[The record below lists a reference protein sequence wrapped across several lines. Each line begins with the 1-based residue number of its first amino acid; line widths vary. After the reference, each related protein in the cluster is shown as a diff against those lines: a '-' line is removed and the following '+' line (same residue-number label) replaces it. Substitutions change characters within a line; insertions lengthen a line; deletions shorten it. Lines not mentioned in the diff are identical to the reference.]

1 MDPRIPASRLKL
13 ILAAFGVVLVALL
26 ACARN
31 VNLGEAPYTVS
42 TAGVFIDRTKAA
54 RSLVPTPRPPGAPFF
69 SPTPDEPH
77 ALPTVRTEAD
87 QYIVQA
93 GDSLAKI
100 AQNFS
105 VTVDDLVRANDIANP
120 DLLGVGQML
129 IVPVSTP
136 SADGPD
142 FKIIPDSELVYGPA
156 SVGFDLSGFIK
167 QEGGYLAGY
176 EDEIDGSTY
185 SAAQVIQRI
194 AQEYSVNPRLLLAVL
209 EYQSHWLTKAK
220 PKDDTLDYPLGLY
233 QPTRKGLYHQLA
245 WAADNLNRGFYIWRV
260 GGAATWTLY
269 DGVVVRINPTLNAGT
284 AGVQAFFAMVDGEQ
298 DWRNAV
304 GENGLYATYNNL
316 FDNPFD
322 RAVEPLIP
330 DDLEQPKMQL
340 PFDKGVVWSF
350 TGGPHGGW
358 GDGSAWAA
366 LDFAPPGEAL
376 GCVSSDAWD
385 VAVAN
390 GPVLRA
396 GDGEVIQ
403 DIDTPAEPAD
413 GNEQTGW
420 TVLYMHVETRDR
432 VKPGI
437 YLHAGDH
444 VGHPSCEGGV
454 SSGTHLHLARRYN
467 GEWIPADQNIPFVLD
482 GWVSRG
488 DGIVY
493 DGFLEKDGKS
503 IEAWEGQSPE
513 NAIHR

>member
-1 MDPRIPASRLKL
+1 MNPQLPASRLKFIL
-13 ILAAFGVVLVALL
+13 IAFGVVLIAVL

-31 VNLGEAPYTVS
+31 ADQGVGPYTVS
-42 TAGVFIDRTKAA
+42 TAGP
-54 RSLVPTPRPPGAPFF
+54 SLQGIQGTHSLLPTPRPPDAPFL

-87 QYIVQA
+87 QYVVKA
-93 GDSLAKI
+93 GDTLAKI
-100 AQNFS
+100 ASSFGL
-105 VTVDDLVRANDIANP
+105 TVDDLVKANNITNP
-120 DLLGVGQML
+120 NLLGVGQML

-156 SVGFDLSGFIK
+156 SVGFDLPGFIK
-167 QEGGYLAGY
+167 QQGGYLASY
-176 EDEIDGSTY
+176 EDEVDGAPY
-185 SAAQVIQRI
+185 SAAEVIQRI
-194 AQEYSVNPRLLLAVL
+194 AEEYSVNPRLLLAVL
-209 EYQSHWLTKAK
+209 EYQSHWVTQAK
-220 PKDDTLDYPLGLY
+220 PKSDTLDYPLGLY

-245 WAADNLNRGFYIWRV
+245 WAADNLNHGYYVWRV
-260 GGAATWTLY
+260 GGAATWTLS
-269 DGVVVRINPTLNAGT
+269 DGVVVRIASTLNAGT
-284 AGVQAFFAMVDGEQ
+284 AGVQAYFAMVDGQ
-298 DWRNAV
+298 NDWQNAV
-304 GENGLYATYNNL
+304 SENGLYATYNSL
-316 FDNPFD
+316 FGNPFD

-330 DDLEQPKMQL
+330 DGLEQPKMQL
-340 PFDKGVVWSF
+340 PFEKGVSWSF

-366 LDFAPPGEAL
+366 IDFAPPSEVL
-376 GCVSSDAWD
+376 GCVQNDAWD

-390 GPVLRA
+390 GPILRA
-396 GDGEVIQ
+396 GNGEVIQ
-403 DIDTPAEPAD
+403 DIDLPDSPAD

-432 VKPGI
+432 VKAGT

-454 SSGTHLHLARRYN
+454 STGTHLHLARRYN

-488 DGIVY
+488 TGTVY
-493 DGFLEKDGKS
+493 DGFLDKNGKS

-513 NAIHR
+513 NAIQR